1 MNIDIYLDGA
11 DIKDIENH
19 VDNPLVKGFTTNPSL
34 LKKAGITDYESFAKD
49 LASLVPKDKTVSL
62 EVVSEDKEGIVREA
76 LKLAEISDN
85 FYVKVPIIDTK
96 GVYTKEAIK
105 ELSFQGVKLNITAIM
120 APSQIK
126 GVYTSVNSDT
136 PTIFSVFAGRIADTG
151 LDPMDTMLDCK
162 EEIWNLIESRLLWA
176 STREVLNIY
185 DADSIGCDII
195 TVSSPILEKLKL
207 EGKSLLEYSL
217 ETVGQF
223 YKDAKDSGLTL

>member
-19 VDNPLVKGFTTNPSL
+19 VGNPLVKGFTTNPSL
-34 LKKAGITDYESFAKD
+34 LKKAGVTDYLSYAKD
-49 LASLVPKDKTVSL
+49 LASGIPKEKTVSL
-62 EVVSEDKEGIVREA
+62 EVVSDTDEEIVKEA
-76 LKLAEISDN
+76 LKLSEISDN
-85 FYVKVPIIDTK
+85 FYVKVPIINTK
-96 GVYTKEAIK
+96 GVYTKNAIK

-120 APSQIK
+120 LPSQIK
-126 GVYTSVNSDT
+126 AVYTSVKSET

-162 EEIWNLIESRLLWA
+162 EELWNLIESRLLWA

-195 TVSSPILEKLKL
+195 TVSPPILEKLKL
-207 EGKSLLEYSL
+207 EGKSLLDYSL
-217 ETVGQF
+217 ETVNQF